1 MNWIVKITFSII
13 LLLMLVIIGIL
24 YWTGKKNRELRKKLE
39 EDEAT
44 MMLAIGNSSMRIWI
58 YFPDEKKMV
67 IDQNFSKATGLP
79 QVIDNWSMD
88 YINRGIEAPEETAK
102 LRNAFL
108 RIENGAENAEC
119 DVKFHL
125 SGEEHWY
132 RIKMTSLYDKKQ
144 KKKKIIGTSVRIDE
158 QKKAEHLYLE
168 QLRFSNDINDEN
180 LIAKGRYN
188 LTTNEIEYYIPK
200 NREAVS
206 LAEMVTYDDFVEKI
220 SSMARKKQDERQL
233 RSMFCRES
241 LQHKFSE
248 GITSFSY
255 DYQRDIIGEET
266 VWVSTGIRLFSR
278 PETSELMAFSYT
290 YDITVSVLEKNI
302 ISQVT
307 NVEYDY
313 LALLYVKSQTMK
325 VYSIKKGEE
334 NAILYRYRGYQKGM
348 EQMIE
353 SFVIPEER
361 ERVKQATSIEMIQ
374 KQLEDSESYH
384 HIYSIETTDG
394 VRRKKRLQYCYLDST
409 KEIVLLTR
417 SDITEVYE
425 QEQKQLEQLQNA
437 LEDAE
442 RANRA
447 KTEFLSRMS
456 HDIRTPMNGIIGMT
470 ALAKEELEHPVEVLD
485 YLNKI
490 DSSSQ
495 FLLGLINDIL
505 DMTKIESGFV
515 TLKREPYPLNEML
528 KEVDTLIR
536 PHCYSKDVEF
546 EISTEGIVCD
556 CVQWDKLRVNQVLFN
571 LLSNAVKF
579 TPEGGKVTFLVRH
592 ISRKDNIVK
601 IHFIVRD
608 TGIGIGKEFQKH
620 VFEPFSQERQKEE
633 ILGTGLGLAIVKNLV
648 SLMGGSITLNSE
660 PGKGSEFIV
669 ELEAEVCE
677 NPEQKVKE
685 ISEIDDS
692 LLEGKRVLLCED
704 HPINI
709 QIAKKML
716 EKKGMIV
723 TCAKNGIEA
732 VRRFEESA
740 ENEYDIVLMD
750 ILMPGMDG
758 LEATRTIRALERAD
772 ARMVPIIAM
781 TANAFQEDVRKSLEA
796 GMNGHLAKPVDAK
809 QLFRTLKCCIKNE

>member
-1 MNWIVKITFSII
+1 MNWSLKITFSII
-13 LLLMLVIIGIL
+13 LLLMLIIIGIL

-67 IDQNFSKATGLP
+67 IDQNFAKMAGLP
-79 QVIDNWSMD
+79 QVIHDWSLD
-88 YINRGIEAPEETAK
+88 YIGKGIKSPEEVAK
-102 LRNAFL
+102 LKNTLKRV
-108 RIENGAENAEC
+108 ENGAENAEC

-125 SGEEHWY
+125 SGEDHWY

-144 KKKKIIGTSVRIDE
+144 KKRKIIGTSVGIDE

-200 NREAVS
+200 NREAVALS
-206 LAEMVTYDDFVEKI
+206 EMVTYDDFVEKI
-220 SSMARKKQDERQL
+220 SNTARNEQDEQQL
-233 RSMFCRES
+233 KSMFRRES

-255 DYQRDIIGEET
+255 DYQRDITGEDT
-266 VWVSTGIRLFSR
+266 VWVSTGIQLFSR
-278 PETSELMAFSYT
+278 PETGELMAFSYT

-334 NAILYRYRGYQKGM
+334 NAILYRYRGYHNGM

-361 ERVKQATSIEMIQ
+361 ERVKQATRIETIQ
-374 KQLEDSESYH
+374 KQLEDAESYH
-384 HIYSIETTDG
+384 YIYSIETTSG
-394 VRRKKRLQYCYLDST
+394 ERRKKRLQYCYLDST
-409 KEIVLLTR
+409 KEIILLTR

-425 QEQKQLEQLQNA
+425 QEQKQLEQLKNA

-442 RANRA
+442 RANKA

-470 ALAKEELEHPVEVLD
+470 ALAKEELEHPEEVLD

-515 TLKREPYPLNEML
+515 TLKREPYPLQEML
-528 KEVDTLIR
+528 NEIDTLIR
-536 PHCYSKDVEF
+536 PHCYSKDIAF
-546 EISTEGIVCD
+546 ELNTEGLVCD
-556 CVQWDKLRVNQVLFN
+556 CVQWDKLRINQVLFN

-579 TPEGGKVTFLVRH
+579 TPEGGKVTFLIRH
-592 ISRKDNIVK
+592 LSRKDNIVK
-601 IHFIVRD
+601 MQFIVRD
-608 TGIGIGKEFQKH
+608 TGIGIGKEFQEH
-620 VFEPFSQERQKEE
+620 MFEPFSQERQTEE

-648 SLMGGSITLNSE
+648 SLMGGTITLNSE
-660 PGKGSEFIV
+660 RGKGSEFVV

-677 NPEQKVKE
+677 NLEQKMDV
-685 ISEIDDS
+685 STEIDDS
-692 LLEGKRVLLCED
+692 LLEGKKVLLCED

-716 EKKGMIV
+716 EKKGMLV
-723 TCAKNGIEA
+723 TCAKNGVEA
-732 VRRFEESA
+732 VRRFEESD

-758 LEATRTIRALERAD
+758 LEATRTIRALDRAD

-796 GMNGHLAKPVDAK
+796 GMNGHLAKPVDTK